1 MYIGNQVNT
10 NRLNS
15 TLHEHQHF
23 TASQADTVTNA
34 GFYTF
39 TVNYTPGNVQV
50 YVRGIL
56 LASTDFTASNGTDI
70 RIAQSSVTLE
80 SNDSVEII
88 GTKLD
93 SSNILL
99 EQSSV
104 SISGGSIGG
113 DTAINV
119 KNIEADTYF
128 NYPTYNEGIT
138 IPSDKNAMM
147 VGPISLPSL
156 TVNGQLCVTR
166 SITVSGDLT
175 VATGKTLQVI

>member
-23 TASQADTVTNA
+23 TASQADNVTNA

-50 YVRGIL
+50 YVRGIM

-70 RIAQSSVTLE
+70 RIAHSSVTLE
-80 SNDSVEII
+80 NNDSVEII

-113 DTAINV
+113 ETAINV
-119 KNIEADTYF
+119 KNVESDVFFNHDTF
-128 NYPTYNEGIT
+128 TDNLTVSAN
-138 IPSDKNAMM
+138 KNAMII
-147 VGPISLPSL
+147 GP
-156 TVNGQLCVTR
+156 VNFT
-166 SITVSGDLT
+166 GDLT
-175 VATGKTLQVI
+175 INGNLSIV

>member
-23 TASQADTVTNA
+23 TASQADSVTNA

-50 YVRGIL
+50 YVRGIM

-70 RIAQSSVTLE
+70 RIAHSSVTLE
-80 SNDSVEII
+80 NNDSVEII

-119 KNIEADTYF
+119 KNVESDVFFNHDTF
-128 NYPTYNEGIT
+128 TDNLTVLAN
-138 IPSDKNAMM
+138 KNAMII
-147 VGPISLPSL
+147 GPVNFTGNL
-156 TVNGQLCVTR
+156 TIHGNL
-166 SITVSGDLT
+166 SIV
-175 VATGKTLQVI
+175 